1 MIYEIDDGDFI
12 KVEIKGDKIK
22 VKAAGG
28 YSSGVEDL
36 LTLENNENGYYVK
49 RKSYVSTQAD
59 KVYNLDYDEIEY
71 IYYAYKAILEGKE
84 SKNA

>member
-12 KVEIKGDKIK
+12 KVKIKGDKIK

-36 LTLENNENGYYVK
+36 LILENNGNGYYV
-49 RKSYVSTQAD
+49 RSKSYLSTQSD
-59 KVYNLDYDEIEY
+59 RLFNLYYTEIEY
-71 IYYAYKAILEGKE
+71 IYYAYKAILENKQNG
-84 SKNA
+84 N